1 MVNSVMSVEPS
12 ETISISE
19 FKAKCL
25 AVLER
30 VRATGVPVVVT
41 RRGLPIAEVS
51 PPSPARGAVSWL
63 GAMRQTAR
71 ITGDLLAP
79 ASAPEEWEVLG
90 E

>member
-1 MVNSVMSVEPS
+1 MSSDAS

-30 VRATGVPVVVT
+30 VRATGVSVVVT
-41 RRGLPIAEVS
+41 RRGRPIAEVS
-51 PPSPARGAVSWL
+51 PPSPAHTGASWL
-63 GAMRQTAR
+63 GAMRHTAR
-71 ITGDLLAP
+71 ITGDLVPPVGEAN
-79 ASAPEEWEVLG
+79 EWEALG